1 MLHPLHKPLVLL
13 AAYLDHGAFM
23 RLRSRG
29 DTRPASEPQIRR
41 VFGMACSVGLLRPDG
56 GVDRDQ
62 VTALVERVTGSADVD
77 ALTGEQVRD
86 VDDTLDRLIEAGN
99 REAA

>member
-1 MLHPLHKPLVLL
+1 
-13 AAYLDHGAFM
+13 
-23 RLRSRG
+23 
-29 DTRPASEPQIRR
+29 
-41 VFGMACSVGLLRPDG
+41 MACSAGLLRPDG
-56 GVDRDQ
+56 GGERDQ

-86 VDDTLDRLIEAGN
+86 VYDMLDRLIETEN